1 MIKPST
7 QDDAV
12 SVISQIS
19 HNESFNIKFSR
30 SDDNFPYQK
39 VSFESFDLPPKLEKY
54 PSDVR
59 WISPSISPRFA
70 RYFSAVAL
78 DNKRQRTLVYI
89 WELDHKLK
97 KASIK
102 HHYKFDKV
110 KVFDVIFVSTQE
122 EENSQFDTHSFGIL
136 TENKFF
142 YYHMETGSLINST
155 KIDDKITKVLDHEGS
170 YYGKFYMIAC
180 PEAILSFNIVHSK
193 KCLFYEENSPKKF
206 LRNKKCVCISNTT
219 AKIITFE
226 LGEARSIIE
235 IKLEGID
242 SHENILDCMFTKDLE
257 TFYYLA
263 DNGLYEVILVSLSN
277 NYPINKIID
286 FENMQETRP
295 VIGELSP
302 EVNHFITSDLR
313 SFTFWTINQVGQPDM
328 IYRQDFLDAKI
339 SFDQELIIIIDPH
352 RINILY
358 YKIYLDNLNETAN
371 GNNEEDNEIQDQT
384 NIWLT
389 PEITSIYSCHFTPDN
404 TLLLII
410 DQNNAA
416 LWSLSDNTLL
426 MNFFGKYEYWNK
438 SVKLS
443 PDESD
448 LAVMSTK
455 ATENMIQIWDYSNG
469 KELFQ
474 LFGFNAFTVSFS
486 SDGYFLA
493 AGAMNGPCLAVVWD
507 LENHENE
514 PLKYNCPQGNDP
526 NYSYKVNV
534 LLCGEEPEN
543 MKIICI
549 SDQSLNCLVFDYLSR
564 ELYADIPNQD
574 GMKVDFVREINATYN
589 GDFFSCL
596 SSSSGTSKAYLY
608 AMNHKKILRV
618 FQHCITLQFSGDGV
632 VFMTK
637 TLNPQFKKD
646 NKLFLWKIEENL
658 RLIPSEINL
667 DVEENYLLTDNR
679 CLCSVVPNKNEK
691 IFVLIDLE
699 EKKIFGEIVYTEK
712 NANKKF
718 AGFLDYLNEDTL
730 SLKMFSIQE
739 RQ

>member
-1 MIKPST
+1 M
-7 QDDAV
+7 
-12 SVISQIS
+12 
-19 HNESFNIKFSR
+19 
-30 SDDNFPYQK
+30 
-39 VSFESFDLPPKLEKY
+39 L
-54 PSDVR
+54 
-59 WISPSISPRFA
+59 
-70 RYFSAVAL
+70 
-78 DNKRQRTLVYI
+78 
-89 WELDHKLK
+89 
-97 KASIK
+97 
-102 HHYKFDKV
+102 
-110 KVFDVIFVSTQE
+110 
-122 EENSQFDTHSFGIL
+122 
-136 TENKFF
+136 
-142 YYHMETGSLINST
+142 
-155 KIDDKITKVLDHEGS
+155 
-170 YYGKFYMIAC
+170 
-180 PEAILSFNIVHSK
+180 
-193 KCLFYEENSPKKF
+193 
-206 LRNKKCVCISNTT
+206 
-219 AKIITFE
+219 
-226 LGEARSIIE
+226 
-235 IKLEGID
+235 
-242 SHENILDCMFTKDLE
+242 
-257 TFYYLA
+257 
-263 DNGLYEVILVSLSN
+263 
-277 NYPINKIID
+277 
-286 FENMQETRP
+286 
-295 VIGELSP
+295 
-302 EVNHFITSDLR
+302 
-313 SFTFWTINQVGQPDM
+313 
-328 IYRQDFLDAKI
+328 
-339 SFDQELIIIIDPH
+339 
-352 RINILY
+352 
-358 YKIYLDNLNETAN
+358 
-371 GNNEEDNEIQDQT
+371 
-384 NIWLT
+384 
-389 PEITSIYSCHFTPDN
+389 
-404 TLLLII
+404 
-410 DQNNAA
+410 
-416 LWSLSDNTLL
+416 
-426 MNFFGKYEYWNK
+426 NFFGKYEYWNK

-493 AGAMNGPCLAVVWD
+493 AGAMNGPCIAAVWD

-514 PLKYNCPQGNDP
+514 PFKYNCPQGNDP

-667 DVEENYLLTDNR
+667 DVEENYLLKDNR

-712 NANKKF
+712 NTNKKF